1 MLKQAESTFFCA
13 ATVGALALAAVIA
26 LQEFA
31 VEPVAESVATAPV
44 VRLQTA
50 EVVGQRPATSA
61 QLALAH

>member
-31 VEPVAESVATAPV
+31 VEPAAESVAIAPV
-44 VRLQTA
+44 AKLQAA
-50 EVVGQRPATSA
+50 EIAGRRAEANA